1 MRYHPTTLGEA
12 RLVARTLDFETKHGD
27 LGVNRCPN
35 CHEATFA
42 LGCNPNI
49 PSKSAQQLPGALF
62 LCGYTGTNK
71 GLSKNA
77 PTNSP
82 VAHNVC

>member
-27 LGVNRCPN
+27 LGVNRCPR

-42 LGCNPNI
+42 VERRSDDGVTEYGYCLNPTCRYE
-49 PSKSAQQLPGALF
+49 PADGLTEPGRLERRV
-62 LCGYTGTNK
+62 TGGTW
-71 GLSKNA
+71 L
-77 PTNSP
+77 
-82 VAHNVC
+82 